1 MKKLLSIL
9 LAAVMGAASVGA
21 INLKDVKVYI
31 NPGHGGYDANDRP
44 LQIYPFASGDTAGYW
59 ESTSNLYKGLHLKYI
74 LDSLGVQTKMSRVKN
89 TTADDRG
96 LSSIANE
103 ANNWGAD
110 VFFSIHSNAGEDCNT
125 PLTIYRENSIGVP
138 RFSSNVTLSNYLWDN
153 LHSSHLSIWTRE
165 SRYVIGDLTF
175 YYGVYSNGLGVL
187 RPLWVPGLLSEGS
200 NHEHRPEAHRLMND
214 DFRWLEAWHFAK
226 TVLEFVNASERFVT
240 GNVAGVVYD
249 NHNLRTWYY
258 PILSTF
264 HFFGRDNNAAL
275 NGAYIE
281 LVDAGGNVVQKRTTD
296 NMYNGVYVFRNV
308 TPGSYTVRT
317 SLDGYYADSRQVT
330 VVANEVTYQDV
341 PLIMKREFPLEITGY
356 SPNVSD
362 DETVSCSSKIE
373 FTFNT
378 DIDEKSFEEAFSIT
392 PVVNGYFEY
401 DNSFRKASFV
411 PELSLEKDVTYT
423 VRVANTA
430 KTADPNYSNPYLT
443 QPLEFSFTTK
453 GRDRLAVIDSYP
465 AQGGEIHYQAPTIEF
480 RFDNEVDATNMY
492 DQVKVFDSA
501 GNELAVNRRSS
512 TYNKLSNKYGNI
524 ILVLTNDLVPGQTYR
539 AEVNTGLRDKENLPL
554 DSKFEVSFVAK
565 DVAGEKEGTLMEGF
579 EDADLFAYNV
589 EETTGISSSTPKYV
603 RSTATKLFGQAAGR
617 FSYTFANNHGGAIVW
632 DYKGD
637 PKQVVKGD
645 KIGLHING
653 DFNNHELWLG
663 FTSGTDT
670 KYAKMCDLNFRGW
683 EYVETTLDNLEE
695 YDMEGN
701 PLVYLL
707 SKVKIVQVASPITQ
721 TGIFTLDNLFNL
733 GQAGVESVVAD
744 DVNSRLPVEYYNL
757 QGVKLPRRPT
767 AAGVYIRR
775 QGTSAMK
782 IVIK

>member
-1 MKKLLSIL
+1 MKKLLFL
-9 LAAVMGAASVGA
+9 LTLAIMGVGVVNAV
-21 INLKDVKVYI
+21 NPKDVKVYI
-31 NPGHGGYDANDRP
+31 NPGHGGYDSDDRP
-44 LQIYPFASGDTAGYW
+44 LQIYPYASGDTAGYW

-74 LDSLGVQTKMSRVKN
+74 LDSLGFQTKMSRVKN
-89 TTADDRG
+89 TTADDRY

-103 ANNWGAD
+103 ANNWNAN

-125 PLTIYRENSIGVP
+125 PLTIYRENSRGVP
-138 RFSSNVTLSNYLWDN
+138 RFTSSVTLSNYLWDN
-153 LHSSHLSIWTRE
+153 LHSSKLSVWTRE
-165 SRYVIGDLTF
+165 NRYVIGDLTF
-175 YYGVYSNGLGVL
+175 YYGVYTNGLGVL

-240 GNVAGVVYD
+240 GNVAGVIYD

-258 PILSTF
+258 PFLSTF
-264 HFFGRDNNAAL
+264 HTFERDTNAAL

-296 NMYNGVYVFRNV
+296 NDYNGVFVFRNV
-308 TPGSYTVRT
+308 TPGTYTIRT
-317 SLDGYYADSRQVT
+317 SLDGYYTDQRTVT

-341 PLIMKREFPLEITGY
+341 PLVMKREFPLEITGY
-356 SPNVSD
+356 SPNTSG
-362 DETVSCSSKIE
+362 DETVSCSSRVE

-392 PVVNGYFEY
+392 PVVEGYFEY

-411 PELSLEKDVTYT
+411 PNLSLEKDVTYT

-430 KTADPNYSNPYLT
+430 KTADPNYSNSNL
-443 QPLEFSFTTK
+443 QNSLEFSFTTK
-453 GRDRLAVIDSYP
+453 GRDRMTVIDSYP
-465 AQGGEIHYQAPTIEF
+465 SQNGEIHYKSPVIEV
-480 RFDNEVDATNMY
+480 RFDNEVDASNLY
-492 DQVKVFDSA
+492 DEVKVYDSSN
-501 GNELAVNRRSS
+501 NEVAINRRSS
-512 TYNKLSNKYGNI
+512 SFNKLSNKYGNI
-524 ILVLTNDLVPGQTYR
+524 LLALTNDLTPGEAYR
-539 AEVNTGLRDKENLPL
+539 VEVNTGLRDKENLPL
-554 DSKFEVSFVAK
+554 DSKYEVSFVAK
-565 DVAGEKEGTLMEGF
+565 DVAADKEGSLSEGF
-579 EDADLFAYNV
+579 EDADLFAYNADESEGV
-589 EETTGISSSTPKYV
+589 STPTPKYV
-603 RSTATKLFGQAAGR
+603 RSTTRLFDQASGR
-617 FSYTFANNHGGAIVW
+617 FTYSLSDNHGGSIVW
-632 DYKGD
+632 DYNGD
-637 PKQVVKGD
+637 PKQFVKGD
-645 KIGLHING
+645 KVGLHING

-663 FTSGTDT
+663 VTSGIDT
-670 KYAKMCDLNFRGW
+670 KYVKMCDLNFRGW
-683 EYVETTLDNLEE
+683 EYVEATLDNLEE

-721 TGIFTLDNLFNL
+721 TGGIQLDNLLYL
-733 GQAGVESVVAD
+733 GNAGVESVVAD

-775 QGTSAMK
+775 QGTSAQK